1 MKIIKNLKW
10 NLIVLAIVLIALGI
24 VLIANPDATLEFIC
38 YMLAVLLI
46 VVGTVS
52 LVNYLRKDVAGM
64 IYRYDLVVGLCTIL
78 GAVLV
83 LIKIEDIKD
92 LIPVVLGFIIT
103 SSGILKMQNS
113 VDMLRLKH
121 GKWYISFALAMIN
134 IVVGIVLLINPFKEE
149 TTLILMVGIALV
161 YSGLSD
167 LFVTISVSKALS
179 DLNTRLEM
187 DREKVEKIEKKE
199 SCEK

>member
-1 MKIIKNLKW
+1 MKLLKSLKW
-10 NLIVLAIVLIALGI
+10 NLIALAAVFVALGI
-24 VLIANPDATLEFIC
+24 VLIVNPDATLEFIC

-46 VVGTVS
+46 VVGIVS

-83 LIKIEDIKD
+83 LIKIEEIKN

-134 IVVGIVLLINPFKEE
+134 IVIGIVLLINPFAKE

-167 LFVTISVSKALS
+167 LFVTVSVSKVLS
-179 DLNTRLEM
+179 ELDTRLEM
-187 DREKVEKIEKKE
+187 DKEKAERIEKKD
-199 SCEK
+199 